1 VAREPRQKG
10 TSVLPVIA
18 TLKTHPDREKLVPAS
33 LWKYFDDHL
42 LVSAWYPEEDYFTLL
57 AALVKTI
64 DPKTVGGDVWRY
76 FAKYSVQRDLAGGD
90 LASDSKIATER
101 KSVPPGRS
109 STEVKAV
116 YRNFAADL
124 GGDPAQLFRRAT
136 RLWGQ
141 YHDSGTMQVSGGRA
155 RTSSV
160 FVQLTDFQI
169 PIEGFVRLQGY
180 YLEEFGRLVG
190 VDLKSRVLKS
200 TTRGQ
205 DLCEWEYTLG
215 RTPESEAYVASLPPV
230 P

>member
-1 VAREPRQKG
+1 LQ
-10 TSVLPVIA
+10 
-18 TLKTHPDREKLVPAS
+18 LKSHPEREKLVPQN
-33 LWKYFDDHL
+33 LWKYFDEHL
-42 LVSAWYPEEDYFTLL
+42 LVSAWYPEEDYFALL

-64 DPKTVGGDVWRY
+64 DPKTVGGDVWRF

-90 LASDSKIATER
+90 LSSDAKIATDAKNTSPS
-101 KSVPPGRS
+101 KSS
-109 STEVKAV
+109 SEVKAV

-124 GGDPAQLFRRAT
+124 GADPAQLFRRAT

-141 YHDSGTMQVSGGRA
+141 YHDSGTMQVAGGRA

-160 FVQLTDFQI
+160 FVQLTDFHI

-190 VDLKSRVLKS
+190 VGMKSKVLQS
-200 TTRGQ
+200 TTRGHG
-205 DLCEWEYTLG
+205 LCEWEYVLD
-215 RTPESEAYVASLPPV
+215 RTPPSEAYVASLAPV